1 MPTKTVQVQPGME
14 VLRNQAR
21 TVSGAAR
28 VIGVPDHELRNA
40 LNGRYRPSRAIRER
54 LPLMVGVPITA
65 LFSAD
70 MLAEDPEAVTVA

>member
-1 MPTKTVQVQPGME
+1 ME

-21 TVSGAAR
+21 TVSGVAR
-28 VIGVPDHELRNA
+28 VIDVPDHELRNA

-70 MLAEDPEAVTVA
+70 MLAEDPEAVTVP